1 MEYLAWNNEIGK
13 RYFNPERNGARVFL
27 YVNTDIIN
35 EIGATHRVDLND
47 FKSAIKIGPPWVS
60 RHGQSICQQALQA
73 LENWRTRELEFPPYL
88 GYLAFFV
95 LADTID
101 VNGFSRYSYYPG
113 LRSLLGEEPSA
124 GGFPSFDRM
133 YQLWFDLEQWTNDD
147 RKGELGVFRAD
158 ILGKMEHVGLPKAQ
172 TALTDDE
179 REKLPLLF
187 AENGFDPFSPPSD
200 IELASLL
207 SHETH
212 HHLLPHTKQLLR
224 STRDDEQPFREMLVD
239 IILEELQ
246 DWDGSAAS
254 QAEFGGHE
262 RIFLGNL
269 RLTMALD
276 KTAGTAR
283 IGLRC
288 RSNRE
293 YPEEG
298 LSLSGEGIS
307 GALYCLEDWQGWSTP
322 FSESESQTQLFD
334 ASRLDWRHGIT
345 LADQEH
351 LWKITLSKRPIR
363 VMISA
368 AKFGFDGY
376 IEDGQIPKSK
386 SFYLLAGDAHA
397 EVLQRWGAQCCDGF
411 CQMEAI
417 SGLPD
422 GWRLYF
428 IVQANSDAIIRDE
441 FPFLAFP
448 TALRIQ
454 LRGGLKVSGNQYFAF
469 ALPGVV
475 VTGMNEG
482 MTIFCNDH
490 PLSRDQDTGF
500 YEIPDSLR
508 SRRFVI
514 EVRCQDECVRRRS
527 LYALETVDWRDIP
540 AATHVDR
547 FGLQTSKDN
556 AEFSAGPFVYG
567 FDPPLFNPEIFLP
580 PSEGHRVFFIGR
592 NPGEIA
598 VSPAEPIPN
607 DWSPVWV
614 IPMRKRGHAIFCGT
628 ALEASAPTMNFK
640 GDKRSVSKWKEIL
653 WYRRKRIE
661 PPQRPAIRQLWE
673 AFKETAERVR

>member
-1 MEYLAWNNEIGK
+1 MRI
-13 RYFNPERNGARVFL
+13 FL
-27 YVNTDIIN
+27 YVTKEAIN
-35 EIGATHRVDLND
+35 EIGVPHEADLED
-47 FKSAIKIGPPWVS
+47 FKSAIKIGPPWIT
-60 RHGQSICQQALQA
+60 RHGRSICQQALQA

-101 VNGFSRYSYYPG
+101 VEGFSRYSYYPG

-124 GGFPSFDRM
+124 GGFPSFDKM

-200 IELASLL
+200 IEVASLL

-212 HHLLPHTKQLLR
+212 HHLLPHTKELLR
-224 STRDDEQPFREMLVD
+224 STREDEQPFREMLID
-239 IILEELQ
+239 IILEELL
-246 DWDGSAAS
+246 DWDGSAPPE
-254 QAEFGGHE
+254 AEFGEHE
-262 RIFLGNL
+262 RISLGNL

-298 LSLSGEGIS
+298 LSLSGEVIP

-322 FSESESQTQLFD
+322 LSESESQTRLFD

-345 LADQEH
+345 LKDQEH
-351 LWKITLSKRPIR
+351 SWKITLSKRPIR

-368 AKFGFDGY
+368 AQFGFDGFV
-376 IEDGQIPKSK
+376 EDGQIPKSK
-386 SFYLLAGDAHA
+386 SFYLLALNALA
-397 EVLQRWGAQCCDGF
+397 EVLQRWGAQYCDGF
-411 CQMEAI
+411 RQMETI
-417 SGLPD
+417 SGVPG

-428 IVQANSDAIIRDE
+428 IVRANSDAIIRDE

-454 LRGGLKVSGNQYFAF
+454 LRGGLKVRGNQYFAF
-469 ALPGVV
+469 ALPIVD
-475 VTGMNEG
+475 VTGMDEG
-482 MTIFCNDH
+482 MAIFCNNY
-490 PLSRDQDTGF
+490 PLSCDQDTGL
-500 YEIPDSLR
+500 YKIPDTLR
-508 SRRFVI
+508 GRRFVI
-514 EVRCQDECVRRRS
+514 EVRCQDKCVCRRS

-540 AATHVDR
+540 ATTHVDS
-547 FGLQTSKDN
+547 FGLQTPSDN
-556 AEFSAGPFVYG
+556 AEFSVGPLVYG
-567 FDPPLFNPEIFLP
+567 FDPPKFNPEIFLP
-580 PSEGHRVFFIGR
+580 PTAGHRVFFIGR

-598 VSPAEPIPN
+598 VAPAEPIPS
-607 DWSPVWV
+607 DWSPVWA

-628 ALEASAPTMNFK
+628 DLGASTPTMNPK
-640 GDKRSVSKWKEIL
+640 GDKRSVRKWKEIL
-653 WYRRKRIE
+653 WHCRKRIE
-661 PPQRPAIRQLWE
+661 PPHHAAVRQLWE